1 MTQIEESSPGQ
12 EPLLMTEAGDVGTHE
27 TKRVICQCTINY
39 SANDSYD
46 AG

>member
-27 TKRVICQCTINY
+27 TKR
-39 SANDSYD
+39 
-46 AG
+46 